1 MQLERGKQNK
11 KEKLTYLEKEMENT
25 EERREDG
32 SINYNDN
39 ENNNDRD
46 NDISKIIR

>member
-11 KEKLTYLEKEMENT
+11 KEKLRYLEKEMENT
-25 EERREDG
+25 ERREDG